1 MYKQRVTKQLR
12 KYIKYF
18 LAMSHTKVFMTFG
31 VNLEENVSA
40 RLLHDVIRMNMGFVF
55 INEDSIRTLSYVLR
69 HTFI

>member
-1 MYKQRVTKQLR
+1 
-12 KYIKYF
+12 
-18 LAMSHTKVFMTFG
+18 MSHTKVLMTFG